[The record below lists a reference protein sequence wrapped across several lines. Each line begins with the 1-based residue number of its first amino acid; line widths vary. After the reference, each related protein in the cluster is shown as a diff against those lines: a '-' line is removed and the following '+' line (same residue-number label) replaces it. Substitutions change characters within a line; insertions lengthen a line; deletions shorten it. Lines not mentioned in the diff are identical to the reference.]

1 MSVIGSTTPDFTLV
15 NRHGEPRSL
24 SQYRGRPVVLVFFPF
39 AFSPVCTDEL
49 CHLQDHTDMFE
60 EFDATLLCLSTDSHF
75 ALDAFARQE
84 SYDFELLSDFW
95 PHGEVASA
103 YGVMDAEEGCARR
116 HTVVVDAA
124 GTLVDVSAAD
134 ITEPRAWE
142 DLRRVLESLQR
153 S

>member
-1 MSVIGSTTPDFTLV
+1 MSVIGSTAPDFTLV

-39 AFSPVCTDEL
+39 AFSPVCTQEL

-84 SYDFELLSDFW
+84 SYNFELLSDRW
-95 PHGEVASA
+95 PHAEVSRA
-103 YGVMDAEEGCARR
+103 YGVFDEREGCSLR
-116 HTVVVDAA
+116 HTVTVDAE
-124 GTLVDVSAAD
+124 GVIRDVSRAEM
-134 ITEPRAWE
+134 TEPREWDRLHDVLA
-142 DLRRVLESLQR
+142 DLTR